1 MVTIFAVKNVG
12 FVAHRFM
19 GTRHAFTEIDNCPYK
34 LDSMHV
40 SCPLTHTLYLT
51 PIDRCTEL
59 PAVPFQISRSSLVPG
74 LLPGAKLD
82 ILFPGFPS
90 LKHVDH
96 SARLEK
102 RGVRVFQAASRDE
115 NMCLSVRPKPMDEVS
130 LHLINATCIRFFLS
144 LSESPKSC
152 Y

>member
-1 MVTIFAVKNVG
+1 METIFAVEDVG
-12 FVAHRFM
+12 FVTHRLM
-19 GTRHAFTEIDNCPYK
+19 GTRHGLTEIDNCPYN
-34 LDSMHV
+34 
-40 SCPLTHTLYLT
+40 LTTCMCSVPSHTHIVPC

-59 PAVPFQISRSSLVPG
+59 PAIPFPISRSSLVSG

-96 SARLEK
+96 SAHLER

-115 NMCLSVRPKPMDEVS
+115 NMCLSVRPKPKDKVS
-130 LHLINATCIRFFLS
+130 LFVYSTPHMHSHTHTAIYNENS
-144 LSESPKSC
+144 G
-152 Y
+152 